1 MNRRDAVLALLA
13 LGAVPRIA
21 TAQTPPRVHRLGL
34 VLSGEPVTAGNP
46 FIDALVRGLAQ
57 YNYEIGRNL
66 ALEPRGAQNREE
78 RYPQLIDELVASKVD
93 VIVTFGYPAARA
105 AKQRSA
111 NVPVVV
117 FGAGDPVASG
127 LVDSLARPGGN
138 MTGTS
143 DVAAELAP
151 KRLQLLKEVKPQLRR
166 VAMIWNAGDLGMT
179 LRYESSA
186 AAARLLGILVQPY
199 GVREPEDFGNA
210 FEVMTRDPPDAILMV
225 ADRLTNLNRK
235 KVFEFA
241 VRHRLPS
248 IYEGEASVIDGG
260 LMSYG
265 PDFNEVFARTAS
277 LISRIFKGA
286 RPGDLPFEQPTR
298 FRFVINLKTANALG
312 LKFPQSVLVQAD
324 RVIE

>member
-1 MNRRDAVLALLA
+1 MNRRDTVLALLA

-21 TAQTPPRVHRLGL
+21 TAQTPPRVYRLGL

-78 RYPQLIDELVASKVD
+78 RYPQLVDELVASKVD

-138 MTGTS
+138 LTGTS

-186 AAARLLGILVQPY
+186 AAARLLGIMVQPY

-210 FEVMTRDPPDAILMV
+210 FELMTRDPPDAILMV

-241 VRHRLPS
+241 ATHRLPS

-277 LISRIFKGA
+277 LISRIFKGT
-286 RPGDLPFEQPTR
+286 RPSDLPFEQPTR
-298 FRFVINLKTANALG
+298 FRFVINMKTANTLG